1 MLGSIM
7 ELQVISSSPEKKQ
20 RTTRVITKARLLTI
34 DKHMEMFRKNAE
46 QKRADEETK
55 AERKRENNKT
65 N

>member
-1 MLGSIM
+1 M

-20 RTTRVITKARLLTI
+20 HTTRVITKARLLTI
-34 DKHMEMFRKNAE
+34 DKHMEMFHKNAE